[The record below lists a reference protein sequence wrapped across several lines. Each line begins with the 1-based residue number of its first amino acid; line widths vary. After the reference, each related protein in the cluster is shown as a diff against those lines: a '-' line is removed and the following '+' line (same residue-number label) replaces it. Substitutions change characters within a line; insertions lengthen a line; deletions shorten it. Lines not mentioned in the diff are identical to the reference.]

1 MWCYTC
7 SCRCVPIRVVLGT
20 QATSNPTQLTLC
32 FWQRVQHV
40 NSSEPP
46 QDVIITARRWRG
58 QCVYTLRDRCT
69 WRHLCLV
76 LSCHFSPWSSSPKA
90 ACVVLHQNS
99 WSSSEQQD
107 PSLDVLQDGGSVWF
121 CVPHYWCGWRGKD
134 FQYCWDTNI
143 FSNQNVPSVVYYV
156 FYYVFL
162 FCAQSPFPE
171 KRWDTILA
179 GLQAR
184 AVNGSL
190 YTVEC
195 GKVKLFKIYTVYWT
209 IYLLENVLV
218 CTIILYFRFCKLIQF
233 NELLYT
239 WWYWNCDFKPKV
251 CT

>member
-1 MWCYTC
+1 M
-7 SCRCVPIRVVLGT
+7 
-20 QATSNPTQLTLC
+20 SNIQ
-32 FWQRVQHV
+32 
-40 NSSEPP
+40 PP

-69 WRHLCLV
+69 LGAELSFLPMEFFTKGCLCC
-76 LSCHFSPWSSSPKA
+76 SA
-90 ACVVLHQNS
+90 
-99 WSSSEQQD
+99 SEQLILLWTAGSFTGRAAGWGLCVILCS
-107 PSLDVLQDGGSVWF
+107 SLLMRMTWERLSVLLRHKHFQTKMSPVWF
-121 CVPHYWCGWRGKD
+121 IT
-134 FQYCWDTNI
+134 FFIT
-143 FSNQNVPSVVYYV
+143 F
-156 FYYVFL
+156 FL

-209 IYLLENVLV
+209 IFLLENVLV